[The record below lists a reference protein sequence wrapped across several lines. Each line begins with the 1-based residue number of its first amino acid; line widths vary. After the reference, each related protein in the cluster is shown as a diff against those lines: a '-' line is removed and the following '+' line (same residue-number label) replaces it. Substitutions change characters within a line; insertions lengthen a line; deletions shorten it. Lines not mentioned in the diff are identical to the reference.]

1 MPLLIDGFNLIYKF
15 PELEK
20 KMYRGKLNDARMG
33 LIEIISDYNKIKK
46 NKTGIVFDGKRDLG
60 DKTKQEQ
67 IKGIQIY
74 YSHDLSADHIIKE
87 FIKKDP
93 NPRMTTVVTSDREL
107 IFRLTPFK
115 PEIIKSED
123 FAELILK
130 KLKEQNLPPD
140 KPEKDDNPLLS
151 QEEIGFWEKMFKKR
165 K

>member
-20 KMYRGKLNDARMG
+20 NMYRGKLKEARLG
-33 LIEIISDYNKIKK
+33 LIEILFDYNKIKK
-46 NKTGIVFDGKRDLG
+46 TKIGIVFDGKRDLS

-67 IKGIQIY
+67 IKGMQIY
-74 YSHDLSADHIIKE
+74 YSHDFSADHLIRE
-87 FIKKDP
+87 FVKKDP
-93 NPRMTTVVTSDREL
+93 NPRMITVVTSDREL
-107 IFRLTPFK
+107 TFRLNPFK

-130 KLKEQNLPPD
+130 KLKEHSLPPA
-140 KPEKDDNPLLS
+140 KPEKEDDPFLS

-165 K
+165 